1 MAEIPIN
8 IFPGVYTK
16 PDGREVTRLCVV
28 IDNQDAQWEVT
39 TSDNY
44 TTIIKIKDGAKWNAQ
59 EYTDPNTGN
68 RMVQIFR
75 EGAKLN
81 GLAQDFTQ
89 PTEEAY
95 TTNASTAKGEG
106 PGLKIY
112 YTTPKDSNTPPIK
125 VLSR

>member
-1 MAEIPIN
+1 MAEPIN
-8 IFPGVYTK
+8 IRHGAYTK
-16 PDGREVTRLCVV
+16 PGGGEVTGLCIVL
-28 IDNQDAQWEVT
+28 DNQDAQWEVT

-44 TTIIKIKDGAKWNAQ
+44 TTIIKIKNGAKWNAQ

-68 RMVQIFR
+68 RMVQILR

-95 TTNASTAKGEG
+95 TANASTANGEV

-112 YTTPKDSNTPPIK
+112 YTTPEDSITPPIK
-125 VLSR
+125 VTSR

>member
-1 MAEIPIN
+1 MAEPIEVK
-8 IFPGVYTK
+8 PGVYTK
-16 PDGREVTRLCVV
+16 PGGSEVTGLCVV

-95 TTNASTAKGEG
+95 TTSASTAKGEG

-112 YTTPKDSNTPPIK
+112 YTTPEDGNTPPTK
-125 VLSR
+125 KPAY

>member
-1 MAEIPIN
+1 MAEPIY
-8 IFPGVYTK
+8 IRHGVYTK
-16 PDGREVTRLCVV
+16 PGGGEATGLCIVL
-28 IDNQDAQWEVT
+28 DNQDAQWEVT

-44 TTIIKIKDGAKWNAQ
+44 TTIIKIKNSATWNAQ
-59 EYTDPNTGN
+59 EYTDPNTGKPIL
-68 RMVQIFR
+68 QLFC
-75 EGAKLN
+75 EGGKLN

-95 TTNASTAKGEG
+95 ATNASAASGEG